1 MDYEKLLLE
10 AMKEGLKN
18 GMKEAFGGY
27 NSAGQKL
34 IQKTVEANSGLLN
47 DLVSEAMIESVKD
60 PAFRTEFKAAMRTT
74 LAKQLVQKFGG
85 ELEKSVNR
93 LKSDPITR
101 AKITAAIDDII
112 ATKEPTA
119 A

>member
-1 MDYEKLLLE
+1 MDYEKMVLDALKGGLGE
-10 AMKEGLKN
+10 AAKKAFTEYN
-18 GMKEAFGGY
+18 APGMKLVGDAVTK
-27 NSAGQKL
+27 NA
-34 IQKTVEANSGLLN
+34 GLLN
-47 DLVSEAMIESVKD
+47 ELVTEAMIEAVRD
-60 PAFRTEFKAAMRTT
+60 PAFRAEFKAAMRST

-101 AKITAAIDDII
+101 AKITAAIDEII